1 MRVEDWVSTVFTKGE
16 GRIDALKKG
25 LPLGLGLDGEILL
38 SQRREKTITTRHTC
52 VTGAGRTA
60 FLQSLVFTLSC
71 LYEKKDAAFLIISPY
86 KEYENFLFLK
96 TIDATVPYIRQKS
109 HVEQAI
115 KTLQEV
121 KRTREYGGAGYPHLF
136 VVVDGVDGLQDC
148 NANADLEELRAVL
161 ELLSHREDV
170 DVLCGVEL
178 VKSIF
183 SGYPGA
189 FVGIG
194 NCLVT
199 AEEDG
204 RADLAYVEDD
214 ASLSGLITL
223 EFPVEKQLSQTV
235 AQFNA
240 IAVGEKE

>member
-1 MRVEDWVSTVFTKGE
+1 MRAEEWITTVYTKGE
-16 GRIDALKKG
+16 GRLENLKKG
-25 LPLGLGLDGEILL
+25 LPLGMGLDGEVLL
-38 SQRREKTITTRHTC
+38 SQCLEKTITTRHTC
-52 VTGAGRTA
+52 VTGAGRTV
-60 FLQSLVFTLSC
+60 FLQSLLLTLSC
-71 LYEKKDAAFLIISPY
+71 LYEKKEAAFLILSPY

-96 TIDATVPYIRQKS
+96 NMDATVPYIRQKS
-109 HVEQAI
+109 HVEQAVKI
-115 KTLQEV
+115 LQEV
-121 KRTREYGGAGYPHLF
+121 KRTRDYGGAGYPHLF
-136 VVVDGVDGLQDC
+136 VVVDGVDGLPDC
-148 NANADLEELRAVL
+148 NTGGDLEELRGIL
-161 ELLSHREDV
+161 ELLAHREDV

-204 RADLAYVEDD
+204 RADLTYVQDD
-214 ASLSGLITL
+214 ASLSQLITL
-223 EFPVEKQLSQTV
+223 QFPVETQLSQTI